1 MGMPVRVEVRDAGGA
16 DLEPVF
22 AWLRR
27 VDALFSPYRPGSEVA
42 RLARGERFAPHPL
55 VREVLQRCEALRV
68 QTRGWF
74 DAYATGRLDPCG
86 YVKGWAVD
94 GAAALLEAD
103 AFCIDA
109 GGDVLVRG
117 GPWRIGIRH
126 PRRRDRLAAALA
138 VSDAAVATSGLYE
151 RGAHIVD
158 PRTGTTPRGVLSVT
172 VVGPRLATADAYA
185 TAAFA
190 MGADGPA
197 WTAGLR
203 DHRALT
209 ILADGRVLTT
219 VEDNL
224 RLPLAA

>member
-55 VREVLQRCEALRV
+55 VREVLERCEALRV
-68 QTRGWF
+68 QTRGRF

-94 GAAALLEAD
+94 GAAALLEARRLLHRRRRRR
-103 AFCIDA
+103 ARA
-109 GGDVLVRG
+109 RG
-117 GPWRIGIRH
+117 PVAHRH
-126 PRRRDRLAAALA
+126 PPPAPARPARRRARRERRRGRHLRALRA
-138 VSDAAVATSGLYE
+138 
-151 RGAHIVD
+151 RGAHRR
-158 PRTGTTPRGVLSVT
+158 PAHRHHAAGVLSVT

-219 VEDNL
+219 VEDDL